1 MVIGIDTV
9 VTISPKQ
16 VYITLQLLE
25 QRRMYQEYSDSLVIE
40 REKLKMHIS
49 ALQTLN
55 KLKNEKTHLLELNL
69 NKSDSINQLKEKRI
83 ELLNKSI
90 RNEQSK
96 KSRSFLTGTGFGLVI
111 GAIILLIKG

>member
-83 ELLNKSI
+83 ELLNKSV

-96 KSRSFLTGTGFGLVI
+96 KTKSFLAGAGFGLVVS
-111 GAIILLIKG
+111 AVIILLTK